1 MITII
6 HGENILASRK
16 ELEKIKN
23 EFKGEILELDGAA
36 LTENI
41 FIQATQSRSIF
52 ENSKLVII
60 DGLPKIE
67 LEDEGCDV
75 LIWVGKKITPPK
87 GLKSLE
93 FRTPPSI
100 FKFLNNMTVANFRA
114 ALKDNDVQFIF
125 IMMARQRKKDKEKL
139 LELDYQNKQ
148 GLLATDF
155 PTAIELFLLNL
166 YD

>member
-23 EFKGEILELDGAA
+23 EFKGEILELDGAT

-41 FIQATQSRSIF
+41 FIQATQSQPIF
-52 ENSKLVII
+52 ESSRLVVI
-60 DGLPKIE
+60 DGMPKID
-67 LEDEGCDV
+67 LKDEGFDV

-87 GLKSLE
+87 NAKVLE
-93 FRTPPSI
+93 FKTPPSI
-100 FKFLNNMTVANFRA
+100 FKFLNNMTVTNFRA
-114 ALKDNDVQFIF
+114 ALKDNDIQFIF
-125 IMMARQRKKDKEKL
+125 IMMTRQLKKDREKL

-155 PTAIELFLLNL
+155 PTAIELFLLGI
-166 YD
+166 

>member
-6 HGENILASRK
+6 HGDNILASRK
-16 ELEKIKN
+16 ELEKIKS
-23 EFKGEILELDGAA
+23 EFKGEILELDGAT

-41 FIQATQSRSIF
+41 FVQATQSRSIF
-52 ENSKLVII
+52 ENSKLVIV

-67 LEDEGCDV
+67 LKDESCDV

-87 GLKSLE
+87 NAKVLE
-93 FRTPPSI
+93 FKTPPSI
-100 FKFLNNMTVANFRA
+100 FKFLNNMTVVNFRA

-125 IMMARQRKKDKEKL
+125 IMMARQRKKDQEKL

-148 GLLATDF
+148 GLLPCDF
-155 PTAIELFLLNL
+155 PTAIELFLLGI
-166 YD
+166 

>member
-6 HGENILASRK
+6 HGDNILASRK

-23 EFKGEILELDGAA
+23 EFKGEIIQLDGAT
-36 LTENI
+36 LSETD
-41 FIQATQSRSIF
+41 FIQATQSQAMFASSR
-52 ENSKLVII
+52 LVII
-60 DGLPKIE
+60 DGLPKFNINSAT
-67 LEDEGCDV
+67 CDV
-75 LIWVGKKITPPK
+75 VVLENKKGFPA
-87 GLKSLE
+87 SL
-93 FRTPPSI
+93 S
-100 FKFLNNMTVANFRA
+100 KFLNNMTVANFRA

-125 IMMARQRKKDKEKL
+125 IMMARQRKKDRKKL

-148 GLLATDF
+148 GLLPCDF